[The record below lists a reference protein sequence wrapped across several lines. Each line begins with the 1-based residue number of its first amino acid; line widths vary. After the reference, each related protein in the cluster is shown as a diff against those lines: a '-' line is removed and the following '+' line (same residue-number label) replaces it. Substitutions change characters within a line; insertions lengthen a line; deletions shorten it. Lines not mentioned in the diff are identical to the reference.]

1 MKKIIMFGS
10 RHWPDCEPAKEF
22 LSEKG
27 IEFIYLDIS
36 ENMINLKRFLKYRDN
51 ALEFKEIKE
60 NGSVGIPCIVINKGE
75 KIIFDYNLLD
85 INSLNESD

>member
-10 RHWPDCEPAKEF
+10 RYWPDCEPAKEF
-22 LSEKG
+22 LSENG

-51 ALEFKEIKE
+51 APEFKEIKE
-60 NGSVGIPCIVINKGE
+60 NERVGVPCIIINKGE
-75 KIIFDYNLLD
+75 KIIFDYSLLNTD
-85 INSLNESD
+85 NLNEND